1 MCDKGL
7 SLRQIAEKCVVS
19 HTMVARIRKKNVS
32 AAISSQNGRP
42 QLISDRAAREVAHCI
57 RSDSYETPKIATQE
71 IEISA
76 SEWTIRR
83 SLRRIG
89 LRAKEEENES
99 ALSNKNIKLRKQFVD
114 TYEEWTTKDWKR
126 VIWSDET
133 KINRFKFDARSWYW
147 TSSENN
153 DQPGGIKQT
162 MKFGS
167 GSIMCWNCFTHRGV
181 GPLVRIEGIIREK
194 HYLTILKNNLPSVV
208 NSIGYN
214 EREIVFQQD
223 GDPKHTAKII
233 KTWLENQNFSVMKW
247 PAQSPD
253 MNPIENLWSI
263 LKRRLEKYNN
273 LPSNVH
279 ELWERTQ
286 QEWYNIE
293 PQIIKNLIDS
303 MPRRLKALKRSKG
316 KWTKY

>member
-1 MCDKGL
+1 MCNFTS
-7 SLRQIAEKCVVS
+7 SLRQIAEKCDVS
-19 HTMVARIRKKNVS
+19 HTIVARIRKRYVS
-32 AAISSQNGRP
+32 RLISSQNGRP
-42 QLISDRAAREVAHCI
+42 RLISDRAAREIAHFF
-57 RSDSYETPKIATQE
+57 RSDNYKTPKIAAHE

-89 LRAKEEENES
+89 LRAKEEESEP

-114 TYEEWTTKDWKR
+114 TYEEWMTKDWKR

-162 MKFGS
+162 MKFGG
-167 GSIMCWNCFTHRGV
+167 GSIMCWGCFTRRGV
-181 GPLVRIEGIIREK
+181 GPLVRIEGIMRKER
-194 HYLTILKNNLPSVV
+194 YLTILHSNLPSVV

-214 EREIVFQQD
+214 KRKVVFQQD
-223 GDPKHTAKII
+223 EHPKYTAKIV

-247 PAQSPD
+247 PAQGPD
-253 MNPIENLWSI
+253 MNPIENLLSI
-263 LKRRLEKYNN
+263 LKRRMAKYNN
-273 LPSNVH
+273 PSSGVY

-286 QEWYNIE
+286 LEWYNI
-293 PQIIKNLIDS
+293 
-303 MPRRLKALKRSKG
+303 
-316 KWTKY
+316 